1 MLRRE
6 FEAWL
11 KAHPKRY
18 SYSVVT
24 GYPTECAWVEK
35 HCQVD
40 LDEEYRK
47 DQMQSLISRLRL
59 VDGRSALGSLIEGD
73 VNSNLATYRRAVKSY
88 MKFVDAGSAPSPE
101 DTASAPSPPDR
112 ASDEDKP
119 LGGYFG
125 AFVERM
131 VDSGRYGSSIEVL
144 RDGLRLLEERENL
157 RELTMAELRRLVE
170 EGRLSGPSDVDG
182 PAFLNRLEAKYQA
195 MADAQARRR

>member
-6 FEAWL
+6 FGTWL

-47 DQMQSLISRLRL
+47 DQMQSLIARLRL
-59 VDGRSALGSLIEGD
+59 VDGQSALGNLIDGD
-73 VNSNLATYRRAVKSY
+73 INSNLASYRRAVKSY
-88 MKFVDAGSAPSPE
+88 MKFKDDGPAPSPVDAGP
-101 DTASAPSPPDR
+101 TPSPPDL
-112 ASDEDKP
+112 ASDESKP
-119 LGGYFG
+119 LGEYFG

-131 VDSGRYGSSIEVL
+131 VDSGRYGSPVEVV

-157 RELTMAELRRLVE
+157 RELTAAELRRLVE

-182 PAFLNRLEAKYQA
+182 HTFLDRLEAKYQA
-195 MADAQARRR
+195 MADAQAHRR